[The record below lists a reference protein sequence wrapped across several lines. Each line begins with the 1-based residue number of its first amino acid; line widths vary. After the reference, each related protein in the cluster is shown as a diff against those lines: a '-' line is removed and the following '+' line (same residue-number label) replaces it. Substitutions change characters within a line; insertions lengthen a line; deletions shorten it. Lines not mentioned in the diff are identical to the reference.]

1 VPKKILKKIIHLYI
15 SIYKNILLAH
25 FIILTLFSKKLR
37 ELIVDE
43 TSLIL
48 NSLKKNV
55 IHINSK
61 NKIKISIFTPNKIC
75 FFRANTFSS
84 KEPETLLWIEEFGN
98 KGSILFDIGANIGLY
113 SIYHA
118 LLNGGVSYAFEPSFF
133 NLRQLTK
140 NINENNCENK
150 IIVVSNPLSSTNN
163 IQEFKYSCIEEGGAL
178 SSFGVNFGF
187 DGNDIRSCAANSVMG
202 FSLDY
207 LFSSKLIKDSPDFI
221 KIDVDGIEHLILVGA
236 IKTIS
241 SNKCKSI
248 LIETNS
254 DFKEQEKKVHK
265 ILIDCGF
272 KLREKHTPYSNFEES
287 RFKNSGNEIWT
298 KI

>member
-1 VPKKILKKIIHLYI
+1 
-15 SIYKNILLAH
+15 
-25 FIILTLFSKKLR
+25 
-37 ELIVDE
+37 
-43 TSLIL
+43 
-48 NSLKKNV
+48 
-55 IHINSK
+55 
-61 NKIKISIFTPNKIC
+61 
-75 FFRANTFSS
+75 
-84 KEPETLLWIEEFGN
+84 
-98 KGSILFDIGANIGLY
+98 
-113 SIYHA
+113 
-118 LLNGGVSYAFEPSFF
+118 
-133 NLRQLTK
+133 
-140 NINENNCENK
+140 
-150 IIVVSNPLSSTNN
+150 
-163 IQEFKYSCIEEGGAL
+163 
-178 SSFGVNFGF
+178 
-187 DGNDIRSCAANSVMG
+187 MG